1 MGRSLGC
8 ETEQSTIVRSQQPG
22 WVSGDWAM
30 LVWNEL
36 QSCGLDRPGKEGQR
50 EPGPC
55 CRSLSCP
62 IHPVAGTMSVGPVSE
77 VCVHTAPS
85 HCLVFADFFGCML
98 CNQGHI
104 NWYMKS
110 KLNM

>member
-1 MGRSLGC
+1 MWTGQAREGGAEGARALLQEPELPNSSC
-8 ETEQSTIVRSQQPG
+8 C
-22 WVSGDWAM
+22 WYHVS
-30 LVWNEL
+30 
-36 QSCGLDRPGKEGQR
+36 
-50 EPGPC
+50 
-55 CRSLSCP
+55 
-62 IHPVAGTMSVGPVSE
+62 GPVSE